1 MMDGII
7 NVYKEKGWTSFD
19 VTKRLRA
26 ILHEKKIGHT
36 GTLDPMAE
44 GVLVVCA
51 GRATKLVTDITG
63 TDKVYEA
70 ELELGLT
77 SDTEDSTGT
86 ILTRSEV
93 SCTEEMLREA
103 IQSMVGEYDQV
114 PPMYS
119 AKKVNG
125 KKLCDLAR
133 KGRVVERKP
142 VRIRIFAIDIL
153 EISLP
158 KVRMSVRCS
167 KGTYI
172 RTLCADIGAKLGCG
186 AVMTKLTRTRV
197 GAFTLADCYHLS
209 ELEKLSAEGHLM
221 DAVLPP
227 VYVPVPAVVCFGKFD
242 GGHRGHQLIF
252 EEVFRIAKEKNL
264 KTAVLTFS
272 QNPAN
277 LVQNTS
283 HPVISTAAEHLT
295 RLRNQGFDYMFEFPM
310 TRETMCMSPQS
321 FLEKVLVN
329 GMHASDIVAG
339 TDCSFGYK
347 AEGNAALLEREAAR
361 CGYTVHVIEK
371 RQVLDDDGNPR
382 EISSS
387 FIKEEIAKGNVR
399 KARELLGRYFSMAG
413 VVVHGRQLGGRV
425 LGFPTANILPSAGK
439 SLPAAGVYVS
449 RVLIDQKLYR
459 GMTNVGDNPTVAE
472 GNAVDIETHVLG
484 YSGDLYDKK
493 IRVDFV
499 DRIRDQQR
507 FSSLE
512 ELRKQL
518 EKDVAYTERYFQEN
532 PLTLGN

>member
-1 MMDGII
+1 MDGII

-51 GRATKLVTDITG
+51 GKATKLVSDITG

-70 ELELGLT
+70 EFELGLT

-86 ILTRSEV
+86 ILTRTEPR
-93 SCTEEMLREA
+93 CTEAELRA
-103 IQSMVGEYDQV
+103 AVQSMVGEYEQI

-119 AKKVNG
+119 AKKING
-125 KKLCDLAR
+125 QKLYDIAR

-142 VRIRIFAIDIL
+142 VKITIFAIDIL
-153 EISLP
+153 EIKLP
-158 KVRMSVRCS
+158 RVRISVRCG

-172 RTLCADIGAKLGCG
+172 RTLCADIGMKLGCG
-186 AVMTKLTRTRV
+186 AVMTALKRTRV
-197 GAFTLADCYHLS
+197 GAFEIRDSL
-209 ELEKLSAEGHLM
+209 KLSALERLSEEGRLSE
-221 DAVLPP
+221 ALLPP
-227 VYVPVPAVVCFGKFD
+227 VYVPVPTVACFGKFD
-242 GGHRGHQLIF
+242 GGHRGHQIIF

-277 LVQNTS
+277 LVKNTE

-295 RLRNQGFDYMFEFPM
+295 RLRNQGFDYLFEFPM
-310 TRETMCMSPQS
+310 TQETMCMPPET
-321 FLEKVLVN
+321 FLERVLVN
-329 GMHASDIVAG
+329 GLHAVDIVVG

-347 AEGNAALLEREAAR
+347 AEGNAALLEKDAAR
-361 CGYTVHVIEK
+361 FGYTVHVLKK
-371 RQVLDDDGNPR
+371 REVTDEAGNVR

-387 FIKEEIAKGNVR
+387 FIKEEIGKGNVR

-413 VVVHGRQLGGRV
+413 VVVHGKKLGGAV
-425 LGFPTANILPSAGK
+425 LGFPTANIVPSPGK

-449 RVLIDQKLYR
+449 RVLIDQKLYA
-459 GMTNVGDNPTVAE
+459 GMTNVGTNPTVSE
-472 GNAVDIETHVLG
+472 GNPVDIETHVLD
-484 YSGDLYDKK
+484 YSGDLYGKK

-507 FSSLE
+507 FPSLE
-512 ELRKQL
+512 DLKAQL
-518 EKDVAYTERYFQEN
+518 EKDVAITADYFEKN
-532 PLTLGN
+532 PLTLGS